1 MSHPIIGITM
11 ALDLDGKIRRGTDYS
26 FIRTEYGEQVKKAG
40 GQPIF
45 LEPNITPSV
54 AAHICD
60 GIVISG
66 GEDIHP
72 STYDQGLTNAGGN
85 LEPLMRTL
93 WERELIDACDWAG
106 IPILGICYG
115 SQLLNIHYG
124 GTLYQ
129 DLALERPGTAS
140 HGISAAAAIHPV
152 TFAEDFLGFSKG
164 DVVDT
169 AHRHHQAVN
178 VLAPDFT
185 VIASTADGTIEA
197 IAGRGHYGIQWH
209 AESDGTADLI
219 YSSFIAQCGAVA
231 QPHTLTDLLPDSAA
245 ETV

>member
-1 MSHPIIGITM
+1 M
-11 ALDLDGKIRRGTDYS
+11 ALDLEGKIRQGTDYS

-45 LEPNITPSV
+45 LDPHVDPHV
-54 AAHICD
+54 AARICD

-72 STYDQGLTNAGGN
+72 STYGQSIANAGRN
-85 LEPLMRTL
+85 LEPMTRTL
-93 WERELIDACDWAG
+93 WERELIDACDWASV
-106 IPILGICYG
+106 PILGVCYG

-129 DLALERPGTAS
+129 DLATERPGTAS
-140 HGISAAAAIHPV
+140 HGVSAAAATHPV
-152 TFAEDFLGFSKG
+152 VFHEDFLGFVSG
-164 DVVDT
+164 ESVPT

-178 VLAPDFT
+178 ELAPDFT
-185 VIASTADGTIEA
+185 IIATAPDGTIEA

-209 AESDGTADLI
+209 AESDGTADRI
-219 YSSFIAQCGAVA
+219 YSAFVSRCSSVA
-231 QPHTLTDLLPDSAA
+231 QPHTLTDLMPENAT
-245 ETV
+245 ETI